1 MLYYFIVRLC
11 FSLHVF
17 GTFAV
22 LTLAGGEELDEFG
35 AVGKEGIKCGR
46 GLDEF
51 AVAENCLRNGGEQ
64 IHAQILSLSTVQKPV
79 LCLSIQTRGKSRPSM
94 DGI

>member
-22 LTLAGGEELDEFG
+22 LTLEVRSLMSSA
-35 AVGKEGIKCGR
+35 R
-46 GLDEF
+46 R
-51 AVAENCLRNGGEQ
+51 AE
-64 IHAQILSLSTVQKPV
+64 AQ
-79 LCLSIQTRGKSRPSM
+79 LC
-94 DGI
+94 